1 MLRISVLGATGKV
14 GTSLLDAIASAPDL
28 SLSEAISASGA
39 DGSVPLAEA
48 TFDGADVVI
57 DFSSP
62 SGTMALLDRLQGRRI
77 PVVVGA
83 TGFGETQAQR
93 LAAEG
98 RHRPIMVGANFTQG
112 FEALAR
118 AARGL
123 AAALPEAAVT
133 VGEVY
138 NAAKKLAA
146 SGTTMRLCREVG
158 EGGRPVETEIQR
170 IGDTPGINSVT
181 FDYGAANIALTLT
194 VRSRTA
200 YAAGA
205 LDAARWLISQ
215 PNGAYAPADMLTN

>member
-1 MLRISVLGATGKV
+1 MLRIAILGATGKV
-14 GTSLLDAIASAPDL
+14 GAALREAIASAPDL
-28 SLSEAISASGA
+28 ALSEVISASGSE
-39 DGSVPLAEA
+39 DSVPLADA
-48 TFDGADVVI
+48 RFDGADVVI

-62 SGTMALLDRLQGRRI
+62 SGTMALLDRLQGRAI
-77 PVVVGA
+77 PVVVGT
-83 TGFGETQAQR
+83 TGFDEAQALR

-98 RHRPIMVGANFTQG
+98 RLRPIMVGANFTQG

-118 AARGL
+118 AAQDL

-138 NAAKKLAA
+138 KATKKPAA
-146 SGTTMRLCREVG
+146 SGTTKRLCRELG
-158 EGGRPVETEIQR
+158 EGGRAVATDIQR
-170 IGDTPGINSVT
+170 TGDTPGITSVA
-181 FDYGAANIALTLT
+181 FDYGAATITLTLT